1 MSDSN
6 VKKVLIAMSGGVDS
20 SVTALLIKESGCD
33 CMGATMN
40 LFQNEDV
47 GIPMS
52 KSCCS
57 LNDINDAAAVCKN
70 IGIEHRVFNLQE
82 KFKEKVIDRFV
93 YAYEN
98 GMTPNPCIDCN
109 RHLKFGRL
117 TERANACGCSHIS
130 TGHYARIEQD
140 ENTGRWLL
148 KKAKDLSKDQTY
160 VLYSLSQ
167 DVLSRLLLPLGNYTK
182 SEVRKIA
189 SAHNFVNAAK
199 AESQDICFVKDQEYP
214 DFIEMYTGRSYPP
227 GNFIDL
233 HGNVLGKHKG
243 IIRYTIGQRKG
254 LGIAFGV
261 PMYVYDKDPVQNTV
275 TLARNDELFSRE
287 VTATDINLISTEQLK
302 DETPVFAKTRYNQKE
317 QPAIAV
323 QTAPDTLRVI
333 FNEPQRAITKGQ
345 ALVMYHGNSVVGGG
359 TII

>member
-33 CMGATMN
+33 CLGATMN

-140 ENTGRWLL
+140 ENTDEIEEPEEEEQIEPV
-148 KKAKDLSKDQTY
+148 K
-160 VLYSLSQ
+160 
-167 DVLSRLLLPLGNYTK
+167 TK
-182 SEVRKIA
+182 SDLDELEQDDMEEINKR
-189 SAHNFVNAAK
+189 K
-199 AESQDICFVKDQEYP
+199 AEIVDS
-214 DFIEMYTGRSYPP
+214 
-227 GNFIDL
+227 
-233 HGNVLGKHKG
+233 
-243 IIRYTIGQRKG
+243 
-254 LGIAFGV
+254 
-261 PMYVYDKDPVQNTV
+261 
-275 TLARNDELFSRE
+275 
-287 VTATDINLISTEQLK
+287 
-302 DETPVFAKTRYNQKE
+302 
-317 QPAIAV
+317 
-323 QTAPDTLRVI
+323 VI
-333 FNEPQRAITKGQ
+333 
-345 ALVMYHGNSVVGGG
+345 
-359 TII
+359 